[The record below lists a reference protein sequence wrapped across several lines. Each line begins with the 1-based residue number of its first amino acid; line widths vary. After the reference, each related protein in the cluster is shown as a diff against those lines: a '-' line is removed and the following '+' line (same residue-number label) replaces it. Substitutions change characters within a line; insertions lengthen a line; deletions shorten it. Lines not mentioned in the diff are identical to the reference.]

1 MAKTK
6 QAVPP
11 EMLPTNVIIHHP
23 FDVNL
28 HFNHKTN
35 IVIRNINSVIRL
47 IFKNT
52 TDQAAITAI
61 NPGNSIHQ
69 TQSYIDDHRI
79 KEI

>member
-11 EMLPTNVIIHHP
+11 EMLPTNMIIHHP
-23 FDVNL
+23 FDNSA

-52 TDQAAITAI
+52 KD
-61 NPGNSIHQ
+61 
-69 TQSYIDDHRI
+69 
-79 KEI
+79 